1 MKYKFT
7 LTTRI
12 RGYVEWEIEHYH
24 DNKKQLEEY
33 REQVMPSC
41 TTNYSEAQSSNRSET
56 TDTTA
61 KAAIKLA
68 TAPYIKTLE
77 VSTKAVEKTLERCDK
92 TDLELIDLVYWKRT
106 HTITGAG
113 AKVGLS
119 VAQAYRRINN
129 ILVSVAME
137 MGIINPA

>member
-1 MKYKFT
+1 MKYKYT

-24 DNKKQLEEY
+24 DNKKQLEEC

-41 TTNYSEAQSSNRSET
+41 TTNYSEAQSSNHSGT

-68 TAPYIKTLE
+68 TAPYILTLE
-77 VSTKAVEKTLERCDK
+77 ISTKAIEKTLERCDS
-92 TDLELIDLVYWKRT
+92 TDLELLDLVYWKRT

-113 AKVGLS
+113 MKTRLS
-119 VAQAYRRINN
+119 TAGAYNRINN
-129 ILVSVAME
+129 ILVTVALE
-137 MGIINPA
+137 MGLINV